1 MIREFIIKFMQYNKE
16 DFLIE
21 SPDDEYITTCVIDVM
36 RRKFI
41 LYSNEGGKNTANC
54 ETPEEFM
61 NVLEA
66 IRSVIPE
73 KIIKY
78 VDPQ

>member
-1 MIREFIIKFMQYNKE
+1 MQYNKE

-36 RRKFI
+36 RREF
-41 LYSNEGGKNTANC
+41 LLHSNEGNTNSCSC
-54 ETPEEFM
+54 ETIEEFM

-73 KIIKY
+73 KIVKY
-78 VDPQ
+78 VGPQ

>member
-1 MIREFIIKFMQYNKE
+1 MIGEFIIKFMQYNKE

-36 RRKFI
+36 RREFV
-41 LYSNEGGKNTANC
+41 LHSNEGNINSSSC
-54 ETPEEFM
+54 ETVEEFM
-61 NVLEA
+61 NVLDA

-78 VDPQ
+78 VDPT